1 MSNIS
6 DCKTGNSTQGITSR
20 TLQVTKRESSDS
32 PTVHSDESIGVSKK
46 LGLRDNIVVQQDDP
60 EILIKKRLLSSNNP
74 LKLRS
79 NLKRK
84 IKPLVNIKLN
94 KNILRMIILY
104 FHANVVESLLKS
116 SKKIRNLIE

>member
-1 MSNIS
+1 MS
-6 DCKTGNSTQGITSR
+6 KTSR